1 MGFSVTERVIK
12 LLCGKSIFEK
22 GLAYHQSGSVDILDI
37 EERNES
43 IPDLPRSRYE
53 ALVQG
58 GIGYEVMVVIDIDG
72 DVSAECTCPA
82 YSHGGPFCKHIAAV
96 LISIDA
102 LESTGEQEEPSGAS
116 RLSSI
121 EDTGVLTPRIVTD
134 STRDIGGN
142 SRDQHLVSS
151 LLGMFSNHKPRP
163 SGTGAFV
170 DNRIPL
176 NVEFICKPFTY
187 SYTATMLGIEIK
199 VGLKR
204 LYVVHKTRG
213 FLERIHRGETFE
225 FSKHFIYDPAIHS
238 FRKEDNIVLQ
248 KLIEIVLNE
257 KMYRDNVTNY
267 SPYGGNLGGDRLL
280 AVPPFFWETLQPALS
295 EVSSVYLQQGEILH
309 EGIHMSNEA
318 PPLALHSSKPK
329 AKDTIWIFKDWS
341 RSQFWKTMDSCCL
354 KGSC

>member
-22 GLAYHQSGSVDILDI
+22 GLAYYQSGSVDIIDI

-72 DVSAECTCPA
+72 DVTAECTCPA
-82 YSHGGPFCKHIAAV
+82 YTHGGPFCKHIAAV

-102 LESTGEQEEPSGAS
+102 LETAGERPAHTGTSSLST
-116 RLSSI
+116 I
-121 EDTGVLTPRIVTD
+121 EDTGVLTPRNVTD
-134 STRDIGGN
+134 STRDMGGR

-187 SYTATMLGIEIK
+187 SYSTTMLGIEMKI
-199 VGLKR
+199 GSKR
-204 LYVVHKTRG
+204 LYVVHKIRG
-213 FLERIHRGETFE
+213 FLERVHRGETFE
-225 FSKHFIYDPAIHS
+225 FSKHFVYDPAIHS

-267 SPYGGNLGGDRLL
+267 SPYGGNLGEIASWLSLL
-280 AVPPFFWETLQPALS
+280 FSGRRFSPHFQRFRRYICNKKRCCTKAFICLMK
-295 EVSSVYLQQGEILH
+295 H
-309 EGIHMSNEA
+309 R
-318 PPLALHSSKPK
+318 PLALRSNKPK
-329 AKDTIWIFKDWS
+329 AKATIWIFKDWS
-341 RSQFWKTMDSCCL
+341 RSQFWKITGSCCL
-354 KGSC
+354 KVSC

>member
-1 MGFSVTERVIK
+1 MGFSVIERVIK

-22 GLAYHQSGSVDILDI
+22 GLAYYHSGSVDIIDI

-43 IPDLPRSRYE
+43 IPNLPRSRYE

-58 GIGYEVMVVIDIDG
+58 GIGYEVTVVIDIDG
-72 DVSAECTCPA
+72 DVTAECACPA

-102 LESTGEQEEPSGAS
+102 LETAVERPDHTGTSH
-116 RLSSI
+116 SSAI
-121 EDTGVLTPRIVTD
+121 EDTRVLTPRNVTD
-134 STRDIGGN
+134 SAQDMGGR
-142 SRDQHLVSS
+142 SRDQHLVSN
-151 LLGMFSNHKPRP
+151 LLGMFSNHKSRP

-170 DNRIPL
+170 DNRTLL
-176 NVEFICKPFTY
+176 NVEFICKPFNY
-187 SYTATMLGIEIK
+187 SYSTTMLGIEIK

-204 LYVVHKTRG
+204 IYIVHKIRG

-225 FSKHFIYDPAIHS
+225 FSKHFVYDPAIHS

-257 KMYRDNVTNY
+257 KMYRDNITNY

-280 AVPPFFWETLQPALS
+280 AIPPFFLGDASARTFRGF
-295 EVSSVYLQQGEILH
+295 V
-309 EGIHMSNEA
+309 GISA
-318 PPLALHSSKPK
+318 TRRGIVRRHSYV
-329 AKDTIWIFKDWS
+329 
-341 RSQFWKTMDSCCL
+341 
-354 KGSC
+354 